1 RALARATAAKED
13 EVSDK
18 SANHN
23 TALGVDR
30 VTGVD
35 KMIILGTVESIFISN
50 HAASILAIGRFLLV
64 TVRAVHCLLKMYW
77 YCKRAKV
84 YYAESA
90 NNNTRRPHRLTDIHF
105 QHPPATTSTS
115 ATTPTTTDQRKP
127 STHANHPSTNPAILF
142 HSHPLRLLHC
152 PEKRESKSSL
162 TLARS
167 PTPALQTLKYTQT
180 KSRRLPGR
188 RRETRALSSQY
199 TTASGCR

>member
-1 RALARATAAKED
+1 
-13 EVSDK
+13 
-18 SANHN
+18 
-23 TALGVDR
+23 
-30 VTGVD
+30 
-35 KMIILGTVESIFISN
+35 MIILGTVESIFISN

-64 TVRAVHCLLKMYW
+64 T
-77 YCKRAKV
+77 
-84 YYAESA
+84 
-90 NNNTRRPHRLTDIHF
+90 
-105 QHPPATTSTS
+105 HPPATTSTS